1 MKKIAKIEAILL
13 CLALILGMCVTGYE
27 VQAKASWTDSKIEEE
42 YEIFSEFTVP
52 QRQLTVGKK
61 KADAQAVVTLPDGTS
76 TKADTI
82 KLKSAGQY
90 TVTYSAKVDGKAYA
104 EEETFIVHNNLYGF
118 TSEDSSAVYGQY
130 EHSKETKGLMIR
142 LAEGDKL
149 TLNEPL
155 DFSSMKSD
163 EWLIQAFATPD
174 TVGYADFRKL
184 CFQLTDVDD
193 PSVTLY
199 FSAKQTGENDILPYT
214 YCVVGGNDQ
223 TPKGMEIGSGKIWE
237 EGSYGAVALHSFGL
251 GHEYCTEYCDE
262 QMIQFRVDFSSMAV
276 YIKQGMMADL
286 DSAEYFDTV
295 WEGFPSGKAYL
306 TIWADRYASSSANF
320 CLVKAGNVDLTQTV
334 VEDTEP
340 PVITIDSKYEEMPSA
355 VKGGCYQYIP
365 TATAKDM
372 TSGECEVTTKVYYNY
387 QQPGHTVLDVKNGTF
402 KTDKYG
408 YYAIVYEATDIF
420 GNLAQEIL
428 WIKAEKN
435 LQTPTI
441 ELTETQET
449 KWTQG
454 EKFIPKAYKTTS
466 YNGDEVVNVYAKKDG
481 KTYKLNDGY
490 RFEKEGTYHIIYEV
504 KDCAGQTA
512 TAEYDMTV
520 KTGDSPVLG
529 QDVSF
534 PKYMME
540 ETEYTFPKVT
550 FCDYRSGKKEKK
562 TATGKIVDANGTKE
576 VKAGEKFTL
585 AVDKNGDTATI
596 IFVCENGSYE
606 VKLPVIKTW
615 GQDEKGRAKMLL
627 ENFFIGTGT
636 SYSQGEQVTFTATA
650 ADGEWTYANELL
662 AENFSMSLAAV
673 QGATDYSALVIR
685 VRDSKNAEE
694 TLEFKL
700 PNDADIFAVQSG
712 THTQT
717 LRKGTNIAS
726 AGEINV
732 TFKDG
737 SLYVAGTKIKNV
749 TVPEFTSGYL
759 YLSVEFEG
767 AGNHAQYQL
776 LSLNNHAFGSSKT
789 DKVAPKIVIRGD
801 YGGSYSYMDE
811 ITLPS
816 AVAGD
821 TLNPNITFT
830 MTVNI
835 GDKIVKDV
843 NGKELKD
850 VDPTK
855 EYVIKVDKYGK
866 YNISYTAYESYSEKE
881 ASASYMIHI
890 TDDVK
895 PTVTF
900 KQKKVTEAQVGDV
913 LCIPDYTVSDNETK
927 AEDIKV
933 MKYVEDPNG
942 HVLQMTGKSNAVKA
956 TQEGTYKLI
965 VLAVDEVGN
974 ICNESW
980 KITVTAKK

>member
-42 YEIFSEFTVP
+42 YEMFDEFKVP
-52 QRQLTVGKK
+52 QRKLTVGKK

-82 KLKSAGQY
+82 KLKTAGKY
-90 TVTYSAKVDGKAYA
+90 TVTYTAKVDGKAYA
-104 EEETFIVHNNLYGF
+104 EEESFIVNNNLYGF

-130 EHSKETKGLMIR
+130 EHSKETKGLMVR

-149 TLNEPL
+149 TLNEPI

-184 CFQLTDVDD
+184 CFQFTDVED

-223 TPKGMEIGSGKIWE
+223 TPKGMEVNSGKIWE
-237 EGSYGAVALHSFGL
+237 EGYYGSVAMHSFGL
-251 GHEYCTEYCDE
+251 GHEYCADYCDE
-262 QMIQFRVDFSSMAV
+262 QMIQFRVDFSSMGA
-276 YIKQGMMADL
+276 YIKECMMADL

-320 CLVKAGNVDLTQTV
+320 CLVKAGNIDLTQTV
-334 VEDTEP
+334 VKDTEP

-402 KTDKYG
+402 KTDKFG

-420 GNLAQEIL
+420 GNLGQEIL
-428 WIKAEKN
+428 WIKAEKT
-435 LQTPTI
+435 LQEPTI
-441 ELTETQET
+441 KLTGKQET

-454 EKFIPKAYKTTS
+454 EKFIPGTCETTS

-481 KTYKLNDGY
+481 KTYKLNNGY

-512 TAEYDMTV
+512 TVEYDMTV

-534 PKYMME
+534 PEYMME

-585 AVDKNGDTATI
+585 AVDKNGDTASI

-615 GQDEKGRAKMLL
+615 GQDEKGRAKMLY
-627 ENFFIGTGT
+627 ENFFIGEGT
-636 SYSQGEQVTFTATA
+636 SCSQNEQLTFTATA
-650 ADGEWTYANELL
+650 ADGKWTYANELIS
-662 AENFSMSLAAV
+662 ANFSMSLAAV
-673 QGATDYSALVIR
+673 PGAANYSALVIQM
-685 VRDSKNAEE
+685 RDSRNAEE
-694 TLEFKL
+694 AIEVKL
-700 PNDADIFAVQSG
+700 PYIASTLAVQSG
-712 THTQT
+712 KNKQT
-717 LRKGTNIAS
+717 LKKGVDLAN
-726 AGEINV
+726 AGEISIS
-732 TFKDG
+732 FQDD
-737 SLYVAGTKIKNV
+737 SLYVAGAKIKNV
-749 TVPEFTSGYL
+749 TVPEFTSGSL
-759 YLSVEFEG
+759 YLSIGFEG
-767 AGNHAQYQL
+767 AGNNAQYQL
-776 LSLNNHAFGSSKT
+776 ISLNGHAFGSSKS

-811 ITLPS
+811 ITLPA

-835 GDKIVKDV
+835 GDEIVKDV

-866 YNISYTAYESYSEKE
+866 YNVSYAAYDSFSEKD

-895 PTVTF
+895 PTVKF
-900 KQKKVTEAQVGDV
+900 KQKKVTEAKVGDV

-933 MKYVEDPNG
+933 RKYIEDPNG
-942 HVLQMTGKSNAVKA
+942 YMIQLTGKSNAIKA

-965 VLAVDEVGN
+965 VLAIDEVGN